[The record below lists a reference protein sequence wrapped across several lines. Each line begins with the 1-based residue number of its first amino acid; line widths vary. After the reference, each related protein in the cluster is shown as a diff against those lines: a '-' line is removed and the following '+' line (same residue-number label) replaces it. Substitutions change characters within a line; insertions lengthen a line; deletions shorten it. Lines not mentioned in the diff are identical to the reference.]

1 MKITALQGSPRKK
14 GNTAKVLEW
23 VKEELERSGHQFES
37 IYLTSKKVS
46 PCLACAK
53 CKDKPDE
60 IGCVQKDD
68 AIEIL
73 EKMAASDVVIFAT
86 PLYFWGVSAQLK
98 AIIDRTYSLY
108 VSYHQPDHAS
118 LIEGRRLAMLATG
131 AGPYENNAEPIFTAF
146 RKLNNPHKTVNAGE
160 LYIGRCTT
168 PDNLDA
174 SVREQAVQFAGK
186 IGS

>member
-1 MKITALQGSPRKK
+1 
-14 GNTAKVLEW
+14 
-23 VKEELERSGHQFES
+23 
-37 IYLTSKKVS
+37 
-46 PCLACAK
+46 
-53 CKDKPDE
+53 
-60 IGCVQKDD
+60 
-68 AIEIL
+68 
-73 EKMAASDVVIFAT
+73 MAASDVVIFAT

-160 LYIGRCTT
+160 LYIGSVFSGNNKGLVRCEHRGEGRFSKR
-168 PDNLDA
+168 A
-174 SVREQAVQFAGK
+174 EGK
-186 IGS
+186 CDHGPADSSWNRAKGLQKR